1 MRHCFVKSSSGYWLP
16 NNERFMPPT
25 KKCSNVLG
33 YWRYVAAKSR
43 CRWLGQENLA
53 TLVRGLEERLFRNKG
68 FSVRNM
74 QCMIQFFN
82 EYNQEL
88 TMVKG
93 ADSSMEVCHNARCT
107 SFLFITIQICSLS
120 LSCDLLKISLIY
132 VFPASKN
139 SSCKLIKQSNQP
151 VHTLFCQFCTH
162 LFYIE
167 GNG

>member
-1 MRHCFVKSSSGYWLP
+1 MSKKIMTKIQINKQLITWQIISMVMRHCFVKSSSGYWLP

-25 KKCSNVLG
+25 KKCSECIGILEVCCSKVKMQMVG
-33 YWRYVAAKSR
+33 AR
-43 CRWLGQENLA
+43 NLA

-93 ADSSMEVCHNARCT
+93 ADSSIAQSMIAQLGEYNFP
-107 SFLFITIQICSLS
+107 FL
-120 LSCDLLKISLIY
+120 
-132 VFPASKN
+132 
-139 SSCKLIKQSNQP
+139 SN
-151 VHTLFCQFCTH
+151 
-162 LFYIE
+162 I
-167 GNG
+167 

>member
-1 MRHCFVKSSSGYWLP
+1 MSKKIMTKIQINKQLITWQIISMVMRHCFVKSSKGIGC
-16 NNERFMPPT
+16 PT
-25 KKCSNVLG
+25 TSDLCRQRRNAPNVLG

-93 ADSSMEVCHNARCT
+93 VDFSIAQSMISQLGEYNFFLPYQT
-107 SFLFITIQICSLS
+107 SRL
-120 LSCDLLKISLIY
+120 D
-132 VFPASKN
+132 A
-139 SSCKLIKQSNQP
+139 
-151 VHTLFCQFCTH
+151 
-162 LFYIE
+162 
-167 GNG
+167 